1 MIDQC
6 HIFRVLNLKTRTEIT
21 SSIPIVDDYRRL
33 LQCKSKCEK
42 TLSTMYGTP
51 RENYLREHYN
61 YLQYAYYKGMGIEL
75 CQTAINRINF
85 FLSLYLVIYTT
96 L

>member
-1 MIDQC
+1 MNDQC
-6 HIFRVLNLKTRTEIT
+6 HILRVPNLKTRKEI
-21 SSIPIVDDYRRL
+21 SSIIPILDDYRRL
-33 LQCKSKCEK
+33 LQCKSKCEN

-61 YLQYAYYKGMGIEL
+61 YLQYAYYKGRPMGIKL

-85 FLSLYLVIYTT
+85 FLSL
-96 L
+96 